1 MTSVST
7 LAPIPGLPPAS
18 LKKRTLIK
26 DETGKSRTTSY
37 VLPSEGHAYG
47 LVLPPDEIG
56 AGATISRWVGAAP
69 SQPKMSQRSFVK
81 TNIMALKEG
90 AITSAQQRKFA
101 EEHPDIRFKQVY
113 GKILEAPPIP
123 FKGPYGI
130 KSGNMS
136 AVEGNTKTLIEC
148 EYTHFAEEKDY
159 PVITR
164 KANKGSFPMPR
175 ATKASAGKNVKNS
188 MKPSKKD
195 LTHFKMKKF
204 ENIPGKIHNQ

>member
-7 LAPIPGLPPAS
+7 LAPVPGLPPAS

-26 DETGKSRTTSY
+26 DQCGQSRTTSY
-37 VLPSEGHAYG
+37 VLPTEGHAYG
-47 LVLPPDEIG
+47 LVLPTDDFG
-56 AGATISRWVGAAP
+56 AGDTISKWVGAAP

-123 FKGPYGI
+123 FKGPYGVP
-130 KSGNMS
+130 SGDME
-136 AVEGNTKTLIEC
+136 AVEGNTKLLIEAKF
-148 EYTHFAEEKDY
+148 TDFQEEKDY
-159 PVITR
+159 PEISR
-164 KANKGSFPMPR
+164 KATKGSFPMPR
-175 ATKASAGKNVKNS
+175 ATKASLGKNVKNAKKS
-188 MKPSKKD
+188 SKKD
-195 LTHFKMKKF
+195 LSHFKMKKF
-204 ENIPGKIHNQ
+204 ENIPGKVHNQ